1 MEIDPLKTPNVE
13 PSLTDQQLREDSK
26 LSKGF
31 TIFNEDEGSFMPVK
45 KVKRESSSNENQIRL
60 ESMKRELERFNDG
73 KGTSDNT
80 GIRNNMRGSLDTYI
94 PEKDNYPVIKQSV
107 S

>member
-1 MEIDPLKTPNVE
+1 
-13 PSLTDQQLREDSK
+13 
-26 LSKGF
+26 
-31 TIFNEDEGSFMPVK
+31 
-45 KVKRESSSNENQIRL
+45 
-60 ESMKRELERFNDG
+60 MKRELERFNDG